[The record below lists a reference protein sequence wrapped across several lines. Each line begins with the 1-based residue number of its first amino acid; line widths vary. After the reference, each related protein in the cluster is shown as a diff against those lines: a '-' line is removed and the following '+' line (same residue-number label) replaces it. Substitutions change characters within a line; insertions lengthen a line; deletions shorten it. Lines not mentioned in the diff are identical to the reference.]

1 MSLKRA
7 IKAQGLKNVLKTGM
21 AIATSKK
28 ISPAPLP
35 DNESLRLTR
44 VAESG
49 LIGQDFSAQ
58 FEIYTEMMKIIMGC
72 DQSMLNLIDDVCQ
85 FTIGATGVDY
95 DPLLGVPRKMTFCQY
110 TLLSS
115 EPMIIEDVSKDDR
128 FAESFLTKPPINC
141 NFYAGFPLITAD
153 GVAIGTLCAI
163 DSRSLCPSSEQ
174 VRLMR
179 QLSVNAAGQ
188 IQLMADQAGLTAS
201 RVGLMLGGFRSFAP
215 DGTLD
220 ELIGFLDFCARG
232 TAMPETLS
240 LLERD
245 GIVTREGSGWRL
257 TRDGADL
264 KTALGLSPETYR
276 GSSQISPLQGSGFD
290 DLLGQ
295 LE

>member
-1 MSLKRA
+1 MSLRRA

-28 ISPAPLP
+28 VTPAPLP

-44 VAESG
+44 VAEAG
-49 LIGQDFSAQ
+49 LIGQDVSAQ
-58 FEIYTEMMKIIMGC
+58 FEIYTEMMKMIMEC

-85 FTIGATGVDY
+85 FTIGATGMDY
-95 DPLLGVPRKMTFCQY
+95 DPLLGVPRQMTFCQY
-110 TLLSS
+110 TLLNS
-115 EPMIIEDVSKDDR
+115 EPMIIEDVSKDNR
-128 FAESFLTKPPINC
+128 FADTFLTKAPIHC
-141 NFYAGFPLITAD
+141 TFYAGFPLITPD
-153 GVAIGTLCAI
+153 GVALGTLCAT
-163 DSRSLCPSSEQ
+163 DSRPKSPTDEQ
-174 VRLMR
+174 IRLMR
-179 QLSVNAAGQ
+179 QLAVNAAGQ

-201 RVGLMLGGFRSFAP
+201 RVGAMLGCFRSFAP
-215 DGTLD
+215 DGSLD

-232 TAMPETLS
+232 TAFPDTIS
-240 LLERD
+240 ILERD
-245 GIVTREGSGWRL
+245 GIVSREGEGWRL

-276 GSSQISPLQGSGFD
+276 GSEQLSPPQGSGFD

>member
-85 FTIGATGVDY
+85 FTIGATGVEY

-153 GVAIGTLCAI
+153 GVAIGTLCAL

-188 IQLMADQAGLTAS
+188 IQLMANQAGLTAS
-201 RVGLMLGGFRSFAP
+201 RVGLMLGSFRSFAP
-215 DGTLD
+215 DGNLD

-240 LLERD
+240 RLERD
-245 GIVTREGSGWRL
+245 GIVTREGGGWRL

-276 GSSQISPLQGSGFD
+276 GSSQISPPQGSGFD